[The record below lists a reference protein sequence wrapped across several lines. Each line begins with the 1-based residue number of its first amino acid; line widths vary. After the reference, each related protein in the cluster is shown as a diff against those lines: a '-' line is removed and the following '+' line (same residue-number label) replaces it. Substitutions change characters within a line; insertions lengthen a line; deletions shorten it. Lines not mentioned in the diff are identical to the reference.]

1 MSLITLQITPRC
13 ARFPHILLAAITLAA
28 LCAAQFA
35 EAQSPQPS
43 AQQANPPEAEK
54 GRLVRRQAAL
64 AMLDLVLAGAKSLS
78 LPQNRIAIASEAFPL
93 LWNRNESQARA
104 LATEMAGDFAQ
115 AASRPQETPDPN
127 SRPSLRQQW
136 QVVLRTIA
144 QSDAELALSFMNASR
159 LSVQSGNPEQD
170 EVEERRLRLELAAQQ
185 AAHDPRN
192 ALRAAEKD
200 LQTPGDLP
208 WELINLLAQV
218 AAKDP
223 EAGTQLLHDIVAR
236 VRSTDLSSPN
246 GDFNFALN
254 LLNSQAST
262 SNNGTTPEDTL
273 HTLADSIAS
282 TALNPQFPD
291 PMLRT
296 LQASLPAFEQFAPS
310 RAPALR
316 QKLAEYFQA
325 LTPEQKSWD
334 QFSDAQAS
342 GDPNRLLAAVEQSP
356 EDVRS
361 NISQQV
367 AWQFAN
373 NGDLPR
379 ARQVAESLT
388 DPLQREQVLQ
398 QALRQS
404 AWNACNQGDFA
415 AARQLAQQITREEDR
430 ATLLAQ
436 FAVNAVGA
444 RQEAIA
450 QEMLEEASGLLASR
464 TPGAALFAAQ
474 LQVAQA
480 FARLK
485 PARAVPLL
493 ERSASQLQL
502 VLAAAVEVD
511 AFLPFQRS
519 FEGGELIL
527 NTGFLFNSLIEP
539 YVQATAELANYDL
552 PAARILADRLP
563 LPEARLM
570 AELSVARAALGDSTP
585 AAAQVSLD
593 GNVGGLRQLIS
604 MR

>member
-1 MSLITLQITPRC
+1 MSLITLQITARC
-13 ARFPHILLAAITLAA
+13 ARCPHILLAAITLAA

-43 AQQANPPEAEK
+43 APQANPPEAEK
-54 GRLVRRQAAL
+54 DRLVRRQAAL

-78 LPQNRIAIASEAFPL
+78 LSQNRIAIASEAFPL

-115 AASRPQETPDPN
+115 AASRLQETPDPN

-273 HTLADSIAS
+273 YTLADSIAS

-296 LQASLPAFEQFAPS
+296 LQASLPAFERFAPS
-310 RAPALR
+310 RRRRCARNSPNIFKRSLQNKKVGTNSATRRPAEIPIDFSPQSNSR
-316 QKLAEYFQA
+316 PRTFVPTFPSKSRGSSPTMAICRALARSRRA
-325 LTPEQKSWD
+325 SPIPCSANRSCSKRCVNPHGTP
-334 QFSDAQAS
+334 
-342 GDPNRLLAAVEQSP
+342 V
-356 EDVRS
+356 
-361 NISQQV
+361 
-367 AWQFAN
+367 
-373 NGDLPR
+373 
-379 ARQVAESLT
+379 
-388 DPLQREQVLQ
+388 
-398 QALRQS
+398 
-404 AWNACNQGDFA
+404 
-415 AARQLAQQITREEDR
+415 TREISR
-430 ATLLAQ
+430 RP
-436 FAVNAVGA
+436 VNSHNKSPP
-444 RQEAIA
+444 RKIA
-450 QEMLEEASGLLASR
+450 PPCWR
-464 TPGAALFAAQ
+464 
-474 LQVAQA
+474 
-480 FARLK
+480 
-485 PARAVPLL
+485 
-493 ERSASQLQL
+493 
-502 VLAAAVEVD
+502 
-511 AFLPFQRS
+511 
-519 FEGGELIL
+519 
-527 NTGFLFNSLIEP
+527 NSL
-539 YVQATAELANYDL
+539 
-552 PAARILADRLP
+552 
-563 LPEARLM
+563 
-570 AELSVARAALGDSTP
+570 
-585 AAAQVSLD
+585 
-593 GNVGGLRQLIS
+593 
-604 MR
+604 